1 MSLDHG
7 NVSVKKTDVQEAV
20 TWIFTANST
29 LSLKAIRDDIGKGS
43 EGSIIGHL
51 INLSSSHI
59 GKSPNLYA
67 QCLQAIYSQTRRE
80 RDIAEKKFTKL
91 HLKAHLKDYALQLR
105 FKYLT
110 LSLKEAR
117 KEAKKALALASSV
130 KLEMMNIEFRALAAT
145 QNLEHERDLF
155 ELHKSMMESEQKTH
169 NQRLLW
175 EVEELKN
182 EIKVLNEIQKITE
195 SYRFEI
201 AHEVG
206 KAYSIDTKPW
216 MKASQKLQGIIARNV
231 IQTHLLQEELYATQA
246 QLKKSS
252 TENAALRQ
260 KMMELAPAKNSLV

>member
-20 TWIFTANST
+20 TWIFRANGT
-29 LSLKAIRDDIGKGS
+29 LSLKAIRNDIGKGS

-59 GKSPNLYA
+59 GKPPNLYA
-67 QCLQAIYSQTRRE
+67 QCLQATYSQIRRE
-80 RDIAEKKFTKL
+80 RDIAEEKFTKL
-91 HLKAHLKDYALQLR
+91 HLKNYALQLR
-105 FKYLT
+105 FKFLT

-117 KEAKKALALASSV
+117 KETKKALTLASSA
-130 KLEMMNIEFRALAAT
+130 KLEMMNIEFQALAAT

-169 NQRLLW
+169 NKRLLW
-175 EVEELKN
+175 EIEELKN

-201 AHEVG
+201 AYEVG
-206 KAYSIDTKPW
+206 KVYSIDTKPW

-246 QLKKSS
+246 QLEKSS

-260 KMMELAPAKNSLV
+260 KMIDLAPVKNSLV